1 MFVLYYV
8 YEVLLEF
15 YCSVFSR
22 EVCRVQ
28 DKPSCKSPCL
38 FVPYGFTHY
47 THSSRRTQEAKTDPI
62 APNVPIFLPSLLH
75 VRLTRR
81 MSSMYSMCTRMEK
94 RYNLSPDVHPIPYS
108 IVSLSNNMQSPHTHG
123 LQTSERHYP

>member
-8 YEVLLEF
+8 YKVLLEF

-47 THSSRRTQEAKTDPI
+47 TRTQVDA
-62 APNVPIFLPSLLH
+62 
-75 VRLTRR
+75 R
-81 MSSMYSMCTRMEK
+81 K
-94 RYNLSPDVHPIPYS
+94 RPRQIRSHRTMVYL
-108 IVSLSNNMQSPHTHG
+108 
-123 LQTSERHYP
+123 

>member
-28 DKPSCKSPCL
+28 DNPSCKSPCL

-62 APNVPIFLPSLLH
+62 APNYGLP
-75 VRLTRR
+75 VICPCN
-81 MSSMYSMCTRMEK
+81 YSPVITGVITCN
-94 RYNLSPDVHPIPYS
+94 YSPPFPVT
-108 IVSLSNNMQSPHTHG
+108 SNW
-123 LQTSERHYP
+123 

>member
-1 MFVLYYV
+1 
-8 YEVLLEF
+8 
-15 YCSVFSR
+15 
-22 EVCRVQ
+22 
-28 DKPSCKSPCL
+28 
-38 FVPYGFTHY
+38 
-47 THSSRRTQEAKTDPI
+47 
-62 APNVPIFLPSLLH
+62 
-75 VRLTRR
+75 